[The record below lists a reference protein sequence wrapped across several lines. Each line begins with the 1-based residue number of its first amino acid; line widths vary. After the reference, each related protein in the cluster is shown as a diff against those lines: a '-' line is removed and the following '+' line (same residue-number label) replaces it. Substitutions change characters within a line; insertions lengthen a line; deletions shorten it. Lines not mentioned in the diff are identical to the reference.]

1 MMKNKCAFTIC
12 ATNYIGL
19 AQVLEKSI
27 FDYYEDLDF
36 YIVVADEPRD
46 TIKESFVNNILIA
59 KQILSY
65 NYTEQKWYEMAFKYD
80 LTEFCT
86 SIKPACI
93 KYFFKFGY
101 EKCLYFDPD
110 IFAFSSIEKL
120 YCILEDYDAILTPHI
135 TQIETDSTGNVSEQQ
150 LIRTGTF
157 NLGFIGLKKTPKTL
171 QFLSWWSKRLE
182 DFCFRIRTENLF
194 TDQKWIDLMPGFFGS
209 ELFISLDKGMNMA
222 PWNFHERRVVNNGG
236 CLKVMNRLTEDGN
249 KDNLMFVHYSGYNY
263 SALLNGEIEQNNISE
278 MPIYDDLKVIFNVYS
293 NALSNNTFAKFI
305 TEKYSYGYYS
315 NGDVINNSLR
325 KLYRALVEAE
335 GYRDNPFTLESL
347 LYKRAKK
354 IKLISATYKTT
365 KYSEISKKSRKRVAF
380 INSGLR
386 FLCKIIGIRRYYMVT
401 RFFRIYGI
409 WENHYFVLGD
419 NDSNFKMRRW

>member
-1 MMKNKCAFTIC
+1 MNKNCAFTIC

-27 FDYYEDLDF
+27 FEYSEDLDF

-46 TIKESFVNNILIA
+46 AIKESFVNNILIA

-65 NYTEQKWYEMAFKYD
+65 NYTGQKWYEMAFKYD

-93 KYFFKFGY
+93 KYFFNLGY

-110 IFAFSSIEKL
+110 IFVFSSLEKI
-120 YCILEDYDAILTPHI
+120 YGILDKYSAIVTPHI

-157 NLGFIGLKKTPKTL
+157 NLGFIGLQKTPKTL
-171 QFLSWWSKRLE
+171 QFLTWWSKRLE

-209 ELFISLDKGMNMA
+209 ELYISLDKGMNMA
-222 PWNFHERRVVNNGG
+222 PWNFHERRIVNNKG
-236 CLKVMNRLTEDGN
+236 CLKVVNRLFDEGN
-249 KDNLMFVHYSGYNY
+249 KDSLMFVHYSGYNY
-263 SALLNGEIEQNNISE
+263 SALLNGEIEQNNINE
-278 MPIYDDLKVIFNVYS
+278 MPIYEDLNVIFNVYRD
-293 NALSNNTFAKFI
+293 ALLKNSFTKFI
-305 TEKYSYGYYS
+305 DEKYSYGYYS
-315 NGDVINNSLR
+315 NGFGINNNLR
-325 KLYRALVEAE
+325 KLYRALVEAD
-335 GYRDNPFTLESL
+335 GYSDNPFSLGSL

-354 IKLISATYKTT
+354 IRLISANYKTV
-365 KYSEISKKSRKRVAF
+365 KYSDISQKSWHRVGF
-380 INSGLR
+380 VNSCLR
-386 FLCKIIGIRRYYMVT
+386 FLCKIIGIKRYYMVT

-409 WENHYFVLGD
+409 WENHYFILGD
-419 NDSNFKMRRW
+419 NDSDFKLRRW